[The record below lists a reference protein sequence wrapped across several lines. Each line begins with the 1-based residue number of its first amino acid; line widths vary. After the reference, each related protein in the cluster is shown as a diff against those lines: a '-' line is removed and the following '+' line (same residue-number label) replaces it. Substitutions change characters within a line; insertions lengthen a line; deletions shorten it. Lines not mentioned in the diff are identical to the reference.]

1 MRFNLQIGTMYLEKE
16 MNSVDG
22 KVYKTILVQKNR
34 IDVGFMWI
42 LGPGSFRVIGLSESH
57 KHIVVSI

>member
-1 MRFNLQIGTMYLEKE
+1 MYLEKE

-42 LGPGSFRVIGLSESH
+42 LGPGSFTVIGLSESH